1 MYEVHGG
8 TNGVTQA
15 PPGVDAPRPG
25 RKVGPLAR
33 ARRAM
38 LSDDRLAKEAAAGD
52 LGAFEAI
59 FRRYQDDLYRFCV
72 GILREPQD
80 AQDAV
85 QNTMFKAMRAL
96 PGERR
101 EMQLKPWLYRI
112 AHNEAVEL
120 RRRERP
126 AEELAETVD
135 IAAAG
140 TEERAEDNGRLQ
152 TLLADI
158 ADLPERQ
165 RASLVMRE
173 VNGLGFGEIG
183 AALGTS
189 PGAVRQALYEARRG
203 LAEMDHGRDMQCDLA
218 ARMMSDADGRP
229 RDRGVRAHL
238 RDCTLCRR
246 VQAEIRGR
254 GRTLAA
260 ISPMPAIAAVGALKA
275 ALGSGAAAGG
285 SGAAAAAAAAGGAGA
300 GVAAG
305 SVGAAALLKP
315 AASLLT
321 VLAIGTAAV
330 DHGAIFEVGRHDP
343 AGAGPAKSADVLAG
357 PAERGRPRT
366 SHAVARHTERRRAVA
381 VTGVPADSPSGR
393 DANEP
398 VASVHAAQRR
408 DGEDV
413 QSHEDAATS
422 DGEPPAL
429 EGAAHGEP
437 LLPDV
442 QAPAL
447 PPAEGERPDVT
458 SVGVEGSG
466 AGDGDANQPQ
476 DPEGAAPVDE
486 TAPADPEASAD
497 VPPGQAEKESV
508 PPGQAKIEVEAASE
522 PSAGEPSAPATGEV
536 EASAHVS
543 PGQVKKEVESLPEAT
558 GLVDAEEATSE

>member
-1 MYEVHGG
+1 MVVE
-8 TNGVTQA
+8 TTAGVTISAIRLA
-15 PPGVDAPRPG
+15 PPPHKDDVSPF
-25 RKVGPLAR
+25 LL
-33 ARRAM
+33 RR
-38 LSDDRLAKEAAAGD
+38 LSDELLGSRLASGEAAAFDELYRRYVHRLAAYGANLLGDAAAGD
-52 LGAFEAI
+52 DVAQSALLKAYGA
-59 FRRYQDDLYRFCV
+59 
-72 GILREPQD
+72 LRDGRVP
-80 AQDAV
+80 
-85 QNTMFKAMRAL
+85 
-96 PGERR
+96 ERV
-101 EMQLKPWLYRI
+101 KPWLYRI

-126 AEELAETVD
+126 AEELVESVD
-135 IAAAG
+135 VAAAG
-140 TEERAEDNGRLQ
+140 TEERAEDKGRLRM
-152 TLLADI
+152 LLADI

-366 SHAVARHTERRRAVA
+366 SHAVARHTERRGAVA

-447 PPAEGERPDVT
+447 PPAEGGRPDVT

-476 DPEGAAPVDE
+476 DPEGSAPVDE

-536 EASAHVS
+536 EASARVS